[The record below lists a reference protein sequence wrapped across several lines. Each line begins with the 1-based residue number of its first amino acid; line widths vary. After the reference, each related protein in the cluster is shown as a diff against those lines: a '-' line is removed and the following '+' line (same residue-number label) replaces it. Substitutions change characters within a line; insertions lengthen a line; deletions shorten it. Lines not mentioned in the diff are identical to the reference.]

1 MHPLPPDSPG
11 AARLHSLP
19 GPAPVLTQQHD
30 TGVGSQLLAAALAL
44 PALALS
50 ASLVATPA
58 AHAETAPERGLISLK
73 VLDYLDGQPGQ
84 QRIRVT
90 APSVLVVAPINGSWS
105 TSGSFVSDTISGASP
120 AYHTSRLSYL
130 KDLRRAADV
139 DLTHYFGAGTATVV
153 ANYSTERDYVSRGL
167 ALRGTWASDDRN
179 TTWSAGLGYNSDR
192 INPTNRAVRDETKHV
207 TQVLVGV
214 TQVLGT
220 HDIAQV
226 NVGFTRGRGYFTD
239 PYKLFDKRPR
249 ERNVSTVLARWN
261 HHFESVDGTLRTNWR
276 YYQDSWSVRSHT
288 LGAEFV
294 QTLPGGWTLTPLL
307 RLYTQ
312 SAAEFYVTAEPS
324 DNPFVP
330 NPATQG
336 NFYSGDQRLSGLGAI
351 TGGLKVA
358 KQLSKDWSVDVKYER
373 YAQRNSWR
381 AGGSGTPGLAAF
393 DFRSW
398 QFGVSAAF

>member
-73 VLDYLDGQPGQ
+73 VLDYLDSQPGQ

-139 DLTHYFGAGTATVV
+139 DLTHYFGAGTAPVV
-153 ANYSTERDYVSRGL
+153 ANYSTERDYVSRGM
-167 ALRGTWASDDRN
+167 ALRGT
-179 TTWSAGLGYNSDR
+179 
-192 INPTNRAVRDETKHV
+192 RATA
-207 TQVLVGV
+207 
-214 TQVLGT
+214 
-220 HDIAQV
+220 IC
-226 NVGFTRGRGYFTD
+226 
-239 PYKLFDKRPR
+239 
-249 ERNVSTVLARWN
+249 
-261 HHFESVDGTLRTNWR
+261 
-276 YYQDSWSVRSHT
+276 RSC
-288 LGAEFV
+288 E
-294 QTLPGGWTLTPLL
+294 
-307 RLYTQ
+307 
-312 SAAEFYVTAEPS
+312 
-324 DNPFVP
+324 
-330 NPATQG
+330 
-336 NFYSGDQRLSGLGAI
+336 
-351 TGGLKVA
+351 
-358 KQLSKDWSVDVKYER
+358 
-373 YAQRNSWR
+373 
-381 AGGSGTPGLAAF
+381 
-393 DFRSW
+393 
-398 QFGVSAAF
+398 